1 MSVNPRDLD
10 EFLSQIKK
18 DLSDLDLIAN
28 PFLSLV
34 KPTEENLKKYYLF
47 KPESRFWFGIN
58 VMGVIPRI
66 LLNILYSAAV
76 SIIKTT
82 ENLIWDVDPIK
93 KSHNLYISHF
103 TYAQSP
109 EADDL
114 FFGKNSQNSGDLV
127 FYLNSTRESANS
139 IQKSYSDLGKQN
151 VVVNTKSLGL
161 FQAIKVHGKQFHIS
175 LKLLSMAQSNSP
187 YTLFQRRLL
196 LKLSISQHSRQAMAN
211 LFTKERL
218 TDVISKC
225 QPKNII
231 LTVEGHA
238 HEAMI
243 IKLRDLNFPGV
254 RIVGFQ
260 HAPIVP
266 GQFSFYR
273 LLKMFNPNDLLLTT
287 GTVTKELI
295 YKVLPSLQIRVL
307 GSPKSIQ
314 ITPQS
319 KSHTTMNVLG
329 AVEGTHESLQTFI
342 LLFNKL
348 SRLLPDFQFILRLHP
363 ALSKDV
369 AQKLL
374 KSLNRSENLKISTSK
389 LSDDLNNSHVT
400 IFRSS
405 AVGLEGLAFASF
417 PVHFDAE
424 MDGLLNP
431 LSQINYPKMEFS
443 DADKLVGFLKGW
455 PLMRN
460 NTPKFRLE
468 SSKVVSDYYIP
479 MRDINL
485 LID

>member
-1 MSVNPRDLD
+1 MSTNPWDLD
-10 EFLSQIKK
+10 EFLSQIKA
-18 DLSDLDLIAN
+18 DFSDLDLVAN

-34 KPTEENLKKYYLF
+34 KPTEENLKKYYVF
-47 KPESRFWFGIN
+47 KPESRLWFVIKAI
-58 VMGVIPRI
+58 GVIPGI
-66 LLNILYSAAV
+66 LRNILYSAAI
-76 SIIKTT
+76 SIVKTT
-82 ENLIWDVDPIK
+82 ENRNWDLDPIK

-109 EADDL
+109 QADDL
-114 FFGKNSQNSGDLV
+114 FFGKNSQNSDDLV
-127 FYLNSTRESANS
+127 FYLNSTRENSNS
-139 IQKSYSDLGKQN
+139 IQKRYSDLGKLN

-161 FQAIKVHGKQFHIS
+161 FQTIKVHGRQLHIS
-175 LKLLSMAQSNSP
+175 LKLLFLAQSNSH

-196 LKLSISQHSRQAMAN
+196 LNISISQHSRGAMAN

-218 TDVISKC
+218 TELLSKC
-225 QPKNII
+225 HPENII
-231 LTVEGHA
+231 LTAEGHA

-243 IKLRDLNFPGV
+243 IKLRDTNFPGV

-273 LLKMFNPNDLLLTT
+273 LLKMFKSTDLLLTT
-287 GTVTKELI
+287 GTITKELV
-295 YKVLPSLQIRVL
+295 YKVLPGLQTRVL
-307 GSPKSIQ
+307 GSPKSIE
-314 ITPQS
+314 IIPQY
-319 KSHTTMNVLG
+319 KNLTTMNVLG
-329 AVEGTHESLQTFI
+329 AVEGTYESLQSFI
-342 LLFNKL
+342 HMFNKL

-363 ALSKDV
+363 ALPKDV

-374 KSLNRSENLKISTSK
+374 KSLNSSTNLRISTNT
-389 LSDDLNNSHVT
+389 LTNDLNDSHVT

-431 LSQINYPKMEFS
+431 LSQINFPKMEFS
-443 DADKLVGFLKGW
+443 DVDELTEFLKGW

-460 NTPKFRLE
+460 NTPEFRLE
-468 SSKVVSDYYIP
+468 SSKVVKDYYFP
-479 MRDINL
+479 MKDINL

>member
-1 MSVNPRDLD
+1 MRTNPKDLD

-18 DLSDLDLIAN
+18 DFSELDLIAN

-34 KPTEENLKKYYLF
+34 KPTEENLKKYYAF

-58 VMGVIPRI
+58 AVSVIPRI
-66 LLNILYSAAV
+66 LSNILYSSAI
-76 SIIKTT
+76 SIVKTT
-82 ENLIWDVDPIK
+82 ENRNWDVNSIK

-109 EADDL
+109 QVDDL
-114 FFGKNSQNSGDLV
+114 FFGMNSQKSDDLV
-127 FYLNSTRESANS
+127 FYLNSTRENS
-139 IQKSYSDLGKQN
+139 HNIQKRYSDLGKLN

-161 FQAIKVHGKQFHIS
+161 FQTIKEHGRQLHIS
-175 LKLLSMAQSNSP
+175 LKLLSLAQSKSH

-218 TDVISKC
+218 TELISKC
-225 QPKNII
+225 HPENII
-231 LTVEGHA
+231 LTAEGHA

-243 IKLRDLNFPGV
+243 INLRDTNFPGV

-273 LLKMFNPNDLLLTT
+273 LLKMFKSTDLLLTT
-287 GTVTKELI
+287 GTITKEI
-295 YKVLPSLQIRVL
+295 VHEVLPSLQTRVL
-307 GSPKSIQ
+307 GSPKSIE
-314 ITPQS
+314 ITPQY
-319 KSHTTMNVLG
+319 KNLTTMNVLG
-329 AVEGTHESLQTFI
+329 AVEGTYGSLQSFI
-342 LLFNKL
+342 QIFNAL

-374 KSLNRSENLKISTSK
+374 KRMNSSANLKVSTDT
-389 LSDDLNNSHVT
+389 LTNDLNNSHIT

-431 LSQINYPKMEFS
+431 LSQIYFPKMEFS
-443 DADKLVGFLKGW
+443 DVDELVEFLKSW

-460 NTPKFRLE
+460 NTPEFRQE
-468 SSKVVSDYYIP
+468 SSEVVKNYYFP
-479 MRDINL
+479 MKDINS